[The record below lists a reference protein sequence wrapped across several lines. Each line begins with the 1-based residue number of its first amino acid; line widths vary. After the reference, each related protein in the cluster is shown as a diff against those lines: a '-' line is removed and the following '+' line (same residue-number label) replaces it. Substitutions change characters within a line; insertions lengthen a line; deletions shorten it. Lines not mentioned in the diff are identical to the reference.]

1 MDNFLYI
8 QVGQLYNIIQ
18 AIPDSQNTDTVTI
31 EIRRLSD
38 NYTWDFDNTEFTS
51 SDTTGDMTFV
61 NDIIWKQSFTPPT
74 EDTYIVT
81 IYDETIDVKYVQVL
95 KAQGAVAQAGLTGE
109 ELTTKARVKEF
120 MGMDSDFTD
129 DDDLIDRLITEESKK
144 ISQEC
149 QRTFHAADYTEY
161 YCGDGSNKLLVDN
174 YPVNSVS
181 GIWDDTD
188 KEWGSDT
195 QIDSDDIIISN
206 RVDGLIILKDTYFTE
221 SDLENIKITYNAG
234 YSTIPTD
241 LELACIQR
249 VVADYI
255 EAKGGINAVTE
266 VEVVYRPDKLR
277 KEAQKT
283 IDKYKRV
290 R

>member
-8 QVGQLYNIIQ
+8 QVGQLYNIVQ
-18 AIPDSQNTDTVTI
+18 AIPESKNTDTVTI

-38 NYTWDFDNTEFTS
+38 GYTWDFDNTEFTS
-51 SDTTGDMTFV
+51 SDTTGNMTFV
-61 NDIIWKQSFTPPT
+61 NDIVWKQSFTPPT

-81 IYDETIDVKYVQVL
+81 IYDETIDVKYVQSL

-120 MGMDSDFTD
+120 MGMDSNFTD
-129 DDDLIDRLITEESKK
+129 DDDLIDRLITEESKT

-149 QRTFHAADYTEY
+149 GRTFHSADYTEY
-161 YCGDGSNKLLVDN
+161 YCGNGDNELLVAN
-174 YPVNSVS
+174 YPINSVS

-188 KEWGSDT
+188 REWGDDT
-195 QIDSDDIIISN
+195 KIDSDDIIISN
-206 RVDGLIILKDTYFTE
+206 RIEGVVILKNTYFVK
-221 SDLENIKITYNAG
+221 SGLENIKITYNAG

-241 LELACIQR
+241 LELACTQK

-255 EAKGGINAVTE
+255 EAKGGVNAIIEAETI
-266 VEVVYRPDKLR
+266 YRPDKLR
-277 KEAQKT
+277 KEAQK
-283 IDKYKRV
+283 IINKYKRV